1 MALWSS
7 SDALVLKMLTG
18 VLETQLPVHPQCEH
32 VRGNGGG
39 RQSILRTDRHLRE
52 QGAAFVFRTDIQ
64 GYYATIDKSRLYDQ
78 LCRHVSHPVLLN
90 LLWQFLHYSV
100 EQGGNFHTPRRG
112 ISRGAALSPLLA
124 AFHLYAVDSHF
135 EKQQPRV
142 RYVRYMDDFLI
153 LAPGRW
159 ILRRAVRDLKRLMAE
174 YGFTLHPDKTQ
185 LGYTARGFDW
195 MGVWFTQAGMQ
206 AIAPRA
212 RNKHLQQC
220 RRLYEQIRS
229 LTPQRQVERMAQ
241 YRRRWVRALVPPGRR
256 VAYGHLLCVRNAA
269 GRSAY
274 TLVQSPFVLLTSP
287 PWRSW
292 VGEGTI
298 KNIGI
303 PPCPLR
309 SQAPLISRQIART
322 QVPHVPAPVNYGSV

>member
-1 MALWSS
+1 
-7 SDALVLKMLTG
+7 MLTG

-39 RQSILRTDRHLRE
+39 RQSILRVDRHLRE
-52 QGAAFVFRTDIQ
+52 HGTPFVFRTDIK

-135 EKQQPRV
+135 EKHLPRV
-142 RYVRYMDDFLI
+142 RYARYMDDFII

-159 ILRRAVRDLKRLMAE
+159 LLRRAVRDLKRLMSE

-195 MGVWFTQAGMQ
+195 MGLWFTQAGMQ

-220 RRLYEQIRS
+220 RRLYEQIRNLNS
-229 LTPQRQVERMAQ
+229 QIQAARMAQ
-241 YRRRWVRALVPPGRR
+241 YRRRWFRALVPPGRR
-256 VAYGHLLCVRNAA
+256 VASGQLPCDRNTDGCSRIVLSLHLL
-269 GRSAY
+269 
-274 TLVQSPFVLLTSP
+274 SPQTP
-287 PWRSW
+287 PRKSR
-292 VGEGTI
+292 GKI
-298 KNIGI
+298 KSNKQKKTKGYKQKTE
-303 PPCPLR
+303 C
-309 SQAPLISRQIART
+309 
-322 QVPHVPAPVNYGSV
+322 